1 MRRLILALPAV
12 LLLSACREAVA
23 PEPSLI
29 PAPSRIEMRR
39 GTFTLRADTI
49 LGAEQGTRETVELLA
64 EMLRPATGYSLAVGE
79 AAGAPDNSILLRLD
93 GSLERLGPE
102 GYLLEVSSRRV
113 EIRALAPAGVFY
125 GAQTLRQLLPP
136 AIYASEPQAGV
147 AWTVPCLRIED
158 RPRFVWRG
166 ALIDVARHFMPRQ
179 TILRF
184 IDLLAL
190 HKMNSL
196 QLHLT
201 DDQGWRIEIKRY
213 PKLTEI
219 GSVRSQT
226 RVGHER
232 EARGFDGK
240 PHGGFYTQ
248 EEIREMVEYARRRHV
263 RLVPEIEMPG
273 HAQAAIASY
282 PELGNTREKLEVSTR
297 WGIHKNI
304 FNVREETIAFLQ
316 NVLTEVI
323 ELFPS
328 EYIHVGGDE
337 VPTDQWKASPHAQAV
352 MRKLGLKSEVE
363 LHGWFLGRMNDFL
376 QARGRRLI
384 AWDEILEGGAPP
396 GAVVMSWRG
405 VKGGIAAARAG
416 HDVVMAPTTHT
427 YFDYY
432 QSKDP
437 SEPLAIGG
445 FLPLETVFEFNPIPA
460 ELTPEDARR
469 ILGAQGQLWTEYI
482 PTPEHLEYMAFPRLV
497 ALAEVTWSGKPGR
510 DYPDFLRRLR
520 RHLERLDRLEV
531 RYRPLDEH

>member
-1 MRRLILALPAV
+1 VGLALT
-12 LLLSACREAVA
+12 ACRKPAET
-23 PEPSLI
+23 ELSLI
-29 PAPSRIEMRR
+29 PPPSRIETRS
-39 GTFTLRADTI
+39 GTFTLRPDTVI
-49 LGAEQGTRETVELLA
+49 LAEEKTFETGRLLA
-64 EMLRPATGYSLAVGE
+64 EMLQPATGYSLRVEERAE
-79 AAGAPDNSILLRLD
+79 ERDNSIILRID

-102 GYLLEVSSRRV
+102 GYLLQVSRGRV
-113 EIRALAPAGVFY
+113 EIRALAEAGAFY
-125 GAQTLRQLLPP
+125 GTQTLRQLLPP
-136 AIYASEPQAGV
+136 AVYAAEKQAGV
-147 AWTVPCLRIED
+147 SWTVPCVRIED
-158 RPRFVWRG
+158 RPRFLWRG
-166 ALIDVARHFMPRQ
+166 ALIDVARHFMPPP

-201 DDQGWRIEIKRY
+201 DDQGWRIEIQRY

-248 EEIREMVEYARRRHV
+248 DEIRQMVEYARRRHV

-282 PELGNTREKLEVSTR
+282 PELGNRREKLEVSTR

-304 FNVREETIAFLQ
+304 FNVREETIVFLQ
-316 NVLTEVI
+316 NVLAEVI

-328 EYIHVGGDE
+328 EYIHIGGDE
-337 VPTDQWKASPHAQAV
+337 VPTDQWKADPYAQAL

-363 LHGWFLGRMNDFL
+363 LHGWFIGRMNDFL
-376 QARGRRLI
+376 RSRGRRLVG
-384 AWDEILEGGAPP
+384 WDEILEGGAPP

-405 VKGGIAAARAG
+405 MKGGIAAARAG

-445 FLPLETVFEFNPIPA
+445 LLPLETVFQFDPIPP
-460 ELTPEDARR
+460 ELTPEEARR

-510 DYPDFLRRLR
+510 DYSDFLRRLR
-520 RHLERLDRLEV
+520 RHLERLQALGV
-531 RYRPLDEH
+531 RYRPLDAD

>member
-1 MRRLILALPAV
+1 
-12 LLLSACREAVA
+12 
-23 PEPSLI
+23 
-29 PAPSRIEMRR
+29 
-39 GTFTLRADTI
+39 
-49 LGAEQGTRETVELLA
+49 
-64 EMLRPATGYSLAVGE
+64 
-79 AAGAPDNSILLRLD
+79 
-93 GSLERLGPE
+93 
-102 GYLLEVSSRRV
+102 
-113 EIRALAPAGVFY
+113 
-125 GAQTLRQLLPP
+125 
-136 AIYASEPQAGV
+136 
-147 AWTVPCLRIED
+147 
-158 RPRFVWRG
+158 
-166 ALIDVARHFMPRQ
+166 
-179 TILRF
+179 
-184 IDLLAL
+184 
-190 HKMNSL
+190 
-196 QLHLT
+196 
-201 DDQGWRIEIKRY
+201 
-213 PKLTEI
+213 
-219 GSVRSQT
+219 
-226 RVGHER
+226 
-232 EARGFDGK
+232 
-240 PHGGFYTQ
+240 
-248 EEIREMVEYARRRHV
+248 
-263 RLVPEIEMPG
+263 
-273 HAQAAIASY
+273 
-282 PELGNTREKLEVSTR
+282 
-297 WGIHKNI
+297 
-304 FNVREETIAFLQ
+304 
-316 NVLTEVI
+316 VI